1 MSTEEE
7 ILSVENSIQKRSV
20 TKEDVTESIREYLG
34 DDNCK
39 ILKSI
44 TLEEYNMFTSFK
56 ASPTKSY
63 FVKGIASK
71 LKKFQ
76 VYFIALC
83 SQKRYS
89 YSTFMMKDYV
99 SGLAERTDD
108 LTFLMGADKELL
120 FLYLHGETSG
130 IGNTDAWLGY
140 SALDKIANRNR
151 KGLVTVVL
159 SERDFPLLEGSNEL
173 ENLNL
178 GGAVTAQTVEVAV
191 SKVKGSSVSPDFDPF
206 A

>member
-7 ILSVENSIQKRSV
+7 ILSVKNSIQKKSV
-20 TKEDVTESIREYLG
+20 TKEDVTESIKEYLG
-34 DDNCK
+34 EENYK
-39 ILKSI
+39 VLKSI
-44 TLEEYNMFTSFK
+44 TLDEYNELISFNI
-56 ASPTKSY
+56 SPVKSY
-63 FVKGIASK
+63 FVKGVAPK

-76 VYFIALC
+76 AYFIAVC

-99 SGLAERTDD
+99 TGLAERNDD

-159 SERDFPLLEGSNEL
+159 SERDFPLFEGSSEL
-173 ENLNL
+173 EKINL
-178 GGAVTAQTVEVAV
+178 GGAVTAKTVEAAVNKVKEAVV
-191 SKVKGSSVSPDFDPF
+191 SKDFDPF
-206 A
+206 V